1 MSLTAVKVDVATD
14 SSRMGI
20 GVVGGGGTVALS
32 EAREWAPPPPG
43 KRCATVTMLLAQ
55 RIARNACWSVD
66 EEPSYS
72 ANKMNVWQTLEYLS
86 GLSLRKRYNY
96 EGFADNQNV
105 IRTLTPSW
113 RRDSF
118 AEKAKAEELAGGAGG
133 SVVKY
138 PEERSSSNAPIIAV
152 PEEPRIR
159 TSFQGS
165 DNGIKSAGKNATG
178 LRRNRTR
185 SRSGPHLDPEYAL
198 SPEDLQDLVKCT
210 FNLPRISA
218 RLERLMGT
226 NVVKLTDRAYMKE
239 LRERI
244 DEDYRKQLLSRIRA
258 RELKEVERERMLII
272 EGKSDVI
279 PDELADDPIF
289 MVNKDANLEIQ
300 KERSKLKTAREKNAE
315 RLKLQGVKWERERL
329 QHAAKEAELLAKKRE
344 RQRQQKLLVEQ
355 YRTEDAERGMDLLRI
370 ENNDWRECEK
380 NLKEFL
386 KQERAKMK
394 ERSLRVSQP
403 YSSDPMDIQN
413 IVRARCVMPLIS
425 GKSFQLTK
433 IIILRQKFRETELR
447 IRNQLE
453 DKLKDVKTA
462 VTTQQLTELIE
473 DAHRSS
479 MEIDREPSMDDLE
492 NQDAVQR
499 KYLDDVTDVSDET
512 VISEDAI
519 SLTLAK
525 QQYAEELEAEMEG
538 EFNRGLL
545 ISKQQYDQ
553 LRFEDEKIVALRNA
567 KNIRELYQL
576 AEEIIMGEIFEEPEE
591 AEEEEIGEEQ
601 DAEISSDNEL
611 NAPPPA

>member
-1 MSLTAVKVDVATD
+1 MSLTAMKSDAA
-14 SSRMGI
+14 GI
-20 GVVGGGGTVALS
+20 GVVGVGGTVALS
-32 EAREWAPPPPG
+32 DSREWAPPPPG
-43 KRCATVTMLLAQ
+43 NRCATVTMLLAQ

-86 GLSLRKRYNY
+86 GLSLRKKYNY
-96 EGFADNQNV
+96 EGFSDTQNV

-118 AEKAKAEELAGGAGG
+118 AEKAKAEELTGGAAA
-133 SVVKY
+133 STVKY
-138 PEERSSSNAPIIAV
+138 TDERSSSAPIIV
-152 PEEPRIR
+152 IQDPGIS
-159 TSFQGS
+159 TSFQSS
-165 DNGIKSAGKNATG
+165 DNVALGVRSRAKSPSG
-178 LRRNRTR
+178 LRRKHR
-185 SRSGPHLDPEYAL
+185 SRKRNTPQLDPEYAL
-198 SPEDLQDLVKCT
+198 SPEDLQDLVKCN

-226 NVVKLTDRAYMKE
+226 NVVKLTDRSYMKE

-279 PDELADDPIF
+279 PDELANDPIF
-289 MVNKDANLEIQ
+289 MVNKDANMEIQ

-344 RQRQQKLLVEQ
+344 RHRQQKLLVEQ

-370 ENNDWRECEK
+370 DNEDWRECEK
-380 NLKEFL
+380 SLKEFL
-386 KQERAKMK
+386 EQERAKMK
-394 ERSLRVSQP
+394 ERSLRISQP
-403 YSSDPMDIQN
+403 YSSDPQDIQN
-413 IVRARCVMPLIS
+413 IVRA
-425 GKSFQLTK
+425 
-433 IIILRQKFRETELR
+433 RQKFRETELR

-453 DKLKDVKTA
+453 DKLKDVKLA

-479 MEIDREPSMDDLE
+479 GEIIMPQEPSMEDDDF
-492 NQDAVQR
+492 QGGAVNS
-499 KYLDDVTDVSDET
+499 KYLDDATDVSEET

-525 QQYAEELEAEMEG
+525 QQYAEELEAEMED

-567 KNIRELYQL
+567 KDIRELYQL
-576 AEEIIMGEIFEEPEE
+576 AEEIIMGENYVEAPEECEEEAVVEEPE
-591 AEEEEIGEEQ
+591 Q
-601 DAEISSDNEL
+601 DISSDHE
-611 NAPPPA
+611 AQEPAKA

>member
-1 MSLTAVKVDVATD
+1 MSLTAVKSDA
-14 SSRMGI
+14 SAGI
-20 GVVGGGGTVALS
+20 GVVAGVGRAVALS
-32 EAREWAPPPPG
+32 DSREWAPPPPG

-55 RIARNACWSVD
+55 RIARNAGCWAVD

-72 ANKMNVWQTLEYLS
+72 SNKMNVWQTLEYLS
-86 GLSLRKRYNY
+86 GLSLRKKYNY
-96 EGFADNQNV
+96 EGYADTHNV

-118 AEKAKAEELAGGAGG
+118 AEKAKAEELTGGAVAGAGG
-133 SVVKY
+133 GASVTGVTKY
-138 PEERSSSNAPIIAV
+138 TEERSSTAPLIAQDAA
-152 PEEPRIR
+152 IR
-159 TSFQGS
+159 SSFQSS
-165 DNGIKSAGKNATG
+165 DNVALGRSGSSG
-178 LRRNRTR
+178 LRRRHRSRTR
-185 SRSGPHLDPEYAL
+185 KRTGPQLDPEYAL
-198 SPEDLQDLVKCT
+198 SPEDLQDLVKCN

-289 MVNKDANLEIQ
+289 MVNKDANMEIQ
-300 KERSKLKTAREKNAE
+300 KERAKLKTAREKNAE

-329 QHAAKEAELLAKKRE
+329 QHAAKEAELLAQKKE

-370 ENNDWRECEK
+370 ENEEWRECEK
-380 NLKEFL
+380 SLKEFL
-386 KQERAKMK
+386 EQERAKMK
-394 ERSLRVSQP
+394 ERSMRVSQP
-403 YSSDPMDIQN
+403 FSSDPLDIQN
-413 IVRARCVMPLIS
+413 IVRA
-425 GKSFQLTK
+425 
-433 IIILRQKFRETELR
+433 RQKFRETELR

-473 DAHRSS
+473 DAHRASQ
-479 MEIDREPSMDDLE
+479 EVFREPSLEDDE
-492 NQDAVQR
+492 CQDDAMHP
-499 KYLDDVTDVSDET
+499 KYLDDVTDVSEET

-525 QQYAEELEAEMEG
+525 QQYAEELEAEMED

-567 KNIRELYQL
+567 KDIRELYQL
-576 AEEIIMGEIFEEPEE
+576 AEEIITGEIFEEAPEE
-591 AEEEEIGEEQ
+591 GEEEYFPEEEVEVS
-601 DAEISSDNEL
+601 DEAEPPPP
-611 NAPPPA
+611 PPPA

>member
-1 MSLTAVKVDVATD
+1 MSLTAVKSDAA
-14 SSRMGI
+14 GI
-20 GVVGGGGTVALS
+20 GVVGVGRTVALS
-32 EAREWAPPPPG
+32 DSREWAPPPPG
-43 KRCATVTMLLAQ
+43 NRCATVTMLLAQ

-86 GLSLRKRYNY
+86 GLSLRKKYNY
-96 EGFADNQNV
+96 EGFSDTQNV

-118 AEKAKAEELAGGAGG
+118 AEKAKAEELTGGAAA
-133 SVVKY
+133 STVKY
-138 PEERSSSNAPIIAV
+138 PDERSSSAPIIAIQD
-152 PEEPRIR
+152 PGIS
-159 TSFQGS
+159 TSFQSS
-165 DNGIKSAGKNATG
+165 DNVAFGVRSKAKSPSG
-178 LRRNRTR
+178 LRRKNR
-185 SRSGPHLDPEYAL
+185 SRKRNTPQLDPEYAL
-198 SPEDLQDLVKCT
+198 SPEDLQDLVKCN

-226 NVVKLTDRAYMKE
+226 NVVKLTDRSYMKE

-289 MVNKDANLEIQ
+289 MVNKDANMEIQ

-370 ENNDWRECEK
+370 ENEDWRECEK
-380 NLKEFL
+380 SLKEFL
-386 KQERAKMK
+386 EQERAKMK
-394 ERSLRVSQP
+394 ERSLRISQP
-403 YSSDPMDIQN
+403 YSSDPQDIQN
-413 IVRARCVMPLIS
+413 IVKA
-425 GKSFQLTK
+425 
-433 IIILRQKFRETELR
+433 RQKFRETELR

-453 DKLKDVKTA
+453 DKLKDVKLA

-479 MEIDREPSMDDLE
+479 GEIIMPQEPSMEDDDFE
-492 NQDAVQR
+492 GGAVHS
-499 KYLDDVTDVSDET
+499 KYLDDATDVSEET

-525 QQYAEELEAEMEG
+525 QQYAEELEAEMED

-567 KNIRELYQL
+567 KDIRELYQL
-576 AEEIIMGEIFEEPEE
+576 AEEIIMGENYVEAPEECEEEAVVEEPDL
-591 AEEEEIGEEQ
+591 EITSDH
-601 DAEISSDNEL
+601 DALEPA
-611 NAPPPA
+611 NA

>member
-1 MSLTAVKVDVATD
+1 MSLTAVKADAA
-14 SSRMGI
+14 GI

-32 EAREWAPPPPG
+32 DSREWAPPPPG
-43 KRCATVTMLLAQ
+43 NRCATVTMLLAQ

-86 GLSLRKRYNY
+86 GLSLRKKYNY
-96 EGFADNQNV
+96 EGFSDTHNV

-118 AEKAKAEELAGGAGG
+118 AEKAKAEELTGGAAA
-133 SVVKY
+133 SSVKY
-138 PEERSSSNAPIIAV
+138 PEERSSSAPLIVAEDPGIS
-152 PEEPRIR
+152 
-159 TSFQGS
+159 TSFQSS
-165 DNGIKSAGKNATG
+165 DNVTLGVRSGAKSPSGTRRK
-178 LRRNRTR
+178 LRRNRKGNAT
-185 SRSGPHLDPEYAL
+185 HLDPEYAL
-198 SPEDLQDLVKCT
+198 SPEDLQDLVKCN

-289 MVNKDANLEIQ
+289 MVNKDANMEIQ

-315 RLKLQGVKWERERL
+315 RLKQQGVKWERERL

-344 RQRQQKLLVEQ
+344 RHRQQKLLVEQ

-370 ENNDWRECEK
+370 DNEDWRECEK
-380 NLKEFL
+380 SLKEFL
-386 KQERAKMK
+386 EQERAKMK
-394 ERSLRVSQP
+394 ERSLRISQP
-403 YSSDPMDIQN
+403 FSSDPQDIQN
-413 IVRARCVMPLIS
+413 IVRA
-425 GKSFQLTK
+425 
-433 IIILRQKFRETELR
+433 RQKFRETELR
-447 IRNQLE
+447 IRNQLD
-453 DKLKDVKTA
+453 DKLKDVKLA

-479 MEIDREPSMDDLE
+479 VEIVREPSIDEDHYQGE
-492 NQDAVQR
+492 IQSRYQ
-499 KYLDDVTDVSDET
+499 DDVTDVSEET

-519 SLTLAK
+519 SLSLAK
-525 QQYAEELEAEMEG
+525 QQYAEELEAEMED

-567 KNIRELYQL
+567 KDIRELYQL
-576 AEEIIMGEIFEEPEE
+576 AEEIIMGEIFEEAAEEYEEE
-591 AEEEEIGEEQ
+591 AVGEEQ
-601 DAEISSDNEL
+601 DLEITSDHEAL
-611 NAPPPA
+611 QPAAKA

>member
-1 MSLTAVKVDVATD
+1 MARLVFTEKDHNAYDPKKYKVVHKNHWRQVSLLLQPSNKKWWEDPDV
-14 SSRMGI
+14 I
-20 GVVGGGGTVALS
+20 VA
-32 EAREWAPPPPG
+32 
-43 KRCATVTMLLAQ
+43 
-55 RIARNACWSVD
+55 
-66 EEPSYS
+66 
-72 ANKMNVWQTLEYLS
+72 
-86 GLSLRKRYNY
+86 
-96 EGFADNQNV
+96 
-105 IRTLTPSW
+105 
-113 RRDSF
+113 
-118 AEKAKAEELAGGAGG
+118 
-133 SVVKY
+133 
-138 PEERSSSNAPIIAV
+138 
-152 PEEPRIR
+152 
-159 TSFQGS
+159 
-165 DNGIKSAGKNATG
+165 
-178 LRRNRTR
+178 
-185 SRSGPHLDPEYAL
+185 
-198 SPEDLQDLVKCT
+198 

-226 NVVKLTDRAYMKE
+226 NVVKLTDRSYMKE

-289 MVNKDANLEIQ
+289 MVNKDANMEIQ

-370 ENNDWRECEK
+370 ENEDWRECEK
-380 NLKEFL
+380 SLKEFL
-386 KQERAKMK
+386 EQERAKMK
-394 ERSLRVSQP
+394 ERSLRISQP
-403 YSSDPMDIQN
+403 YSSDPQDIQN
-413 IVRARCVMPLIS
+413 IVKA
-425 GKSFQLTK
+425 
-433 IIILRQKFRETELR
+433 RQKFRETELR

-453 DKLKDVKTA
+453 DKLKDVKLA

-479 MEIDREPSMDDLE
+479 GEIIMPQEPSMEDDHFE
-492 NQDAVQR
+492 GGAVHS
-499 KYLDDVTDVSDET
+499 KYLDDATDVSEET

-525 QQYAEELEAEMEG
+525 QQYAEELEAEMED

-567 KNIRELYQL
+567 KDIRELYQL
-576 AEEIIMGEIFEEPEE
+576 AEEIIMGENYVEAPEECEEEAVVEEPDL
-591 AEEEEIGEEQ
+591 EITSDH
-601 DAEISSDNEL
+601 DALEPDK
-611 NAPPPA
+611 A

>member
-1 MSLTAVKVDVATD
+1 MSLTAVKSDAAA
-14 SSRMGI
+14 GF
-20 GVVGGGGTVALS
+20 GVVGVGAGTVALS
-32 EAREWAPPPPG
+32 DSREWAPPPPG

-86 GLSLRKRYNY
+86 GLSLRKKYNY
-96 EGFADNQNV
+96 EGFADTHNV

-118 AEKAKAEELAGGAGG
+118 AEKAKAEELAGGAAA
-133 SVVKY
+133 SAVKKY
-138 PEERSSSNAPIIAV
+138 PEERSSSAPLIAV
-152 PEEPRIR
+152 EEPGIS

-165 DNGIKSAGKNATG
+165 DNGAMCLRPGAKSPSGHHRK
-178 LRRNRTR
+178 LRSRNRKR
-185 SRSGPHLDPEYAL
+185 NAPHLDPEYAL
-198 SPEDLQDLVKCT
+198 SPEDLQDLVKCN

-289 MVNKDANLEIQ
+289 MVNKDANMEIQ

-315 RLKLQGVKWERERL
+315 RLKQQGVKWERERL

-370 ENNDWRECEK
+370 ENEDWRECEK
-380 NLKEFL
+380 SLKEFL
-386 KQERAKMK
+386 EQERAKMK
-394 ERSLRVSQP
+394 ERSLRISQP
-403 YSSDPMDIQN
+403 FSSDPQDIQN
-413 IVRARCVMPLIS
+413 IVRA
-425 GKSFQLTK
+425 
-433 IIILRQKFRETELR
+433 RQKFRETELR

-453 DKLKDVKTA
+453 DKLKDVKLA

-479 MEIDREPSMDDLE
+479 GEIVREPSIEDDE
-492 NQDAVQR
+492 YQEGEPHS
-499 KYLDDVTDVSDET
+499 KYLDDVTDVSEET

-525 QQYAEELEAEMEG
+525 QQYAEELEAEMED

-567 KNIRELYQL
+567 KDIRELYQL
-576 AEEIIMGEIFEEPEE
+576 AEEIIMGEIFEEAPEE
-591 AEEEEIGEEQ
+591 GEEEEVAEEQ
-601 DAEISSDNEL
+601 ELEITSDHE
-611 NAPPPA
+611 APDPAKA

>member
-1 MSLTAVKVDVATD
+1 MSLTAVKIDVAAGATA
-14 SSRMGI
+14 GI
-20 GVVGGGGTVALS
+20 GVVGVGSGTVAPS
-32 EAREWAPPPPG
+32 ESREWAPPPPG

-96 EGFADNQNV
+96 EGFSDTQNV

-118 AEKAKAEELAGGAGG
+118 SEKAKAEELTGGGATS

-138 PEERSSSNAPIIAV
+138 PEERTASAPLIVA
-152 PEEPRIR
+152 EEPRPLS
-159 TSFQGS
+159 SFQS
-165 DNGIKSAGKNATG
+165 DSVPFGVKSSGKTSSG
-178 LRRNRTR
+178 HRRKLSSRTR
-185 SRSGPHLDPEYAL
+185 GRNIVPLDPEYAL

-289 MVNKDANLEIQ
+289 MVNKDANMEIM

-370 ENNDWRECEK
+370 ENEDWRECEK

-386 KQERAKMK
+386 EQERAKMK

-403 YSSDPMDIQN
+403 FSSDPLDIQN
-413 IVRARCVMPLIS
+413 IVRA
-425 GKSFQLTK
+425 
-433 IIILRQKFRETELR
+433 RQKFRETELR
-447 IRNQLE
+447 IRNQLD
-453 DKLKDVKTA
+453 DKLKDIKTA
-462 VTTQQLTELIE
+462 VTTQQLTEMIE
-473 DAHRSS
+473 DAHRASADV
-479 MEIDREPSMDDLE
+479 IREPSVEDEDY
-492 NQDAVQR
+492 QGAVQR

-512 VISEDAI
+512 IISEDAV

-525 QQYAEELEAEMEG
+525 QQYAEELEAEMED

-567 KNIRELYQL
+567 KDIRELYQL
-576 AEEIIMGEIFEEPEE
+576 AEEIIMGEIFEEAPEE
-591 AEEEEIGEEQ
+591 VEEEQVAEEQ
-601 DAEISSDNEL
+601 EL
-611 NAPPPA
+611 EADDEPEPPAPPPPA

>member
-1 MSLTAVKVDVATD
+1 MARLVFTEKDHNAYDPKKYKVVHKNHWRQVSLLLQPSNKKWWEDPDV
-14 SSRMGI
+14 I
-20 GVVGGGGTVALS
+20 VA
-32 EAREWAPPPPG
+32 
-43 KRCATVTMLLAQ
+43 
-55 RIARNACWSVD
+55 
-66 EEPSYS
+66 
-72 ANKMNVWQTLEYLS
+72 
-86 GLSLRKRYNY
+86 
-96 EGFADNQNV
+96 
-105 IRTLTPSW
+105 
-113 RRDSF
+113 
-118 AEKAKAEELAGGAGG
+118 
-133 SVVKY
+133 
-138 PEERSSSNAPIIAV
+138 
-152 PEEPRIR
+152 
-159 TSFQGS
+159 
-165 DNGIKSAGKNATG
+165 
-178 LRRNRTR
+178 
-185 SRSGPHLDPEYAL
+185 
-198 SPEDLQDLVKCT
+198 

-226 NVVKLTDRAYMKE
+226 NVVKLTDRSYMKE

-289 MVNKDANLEIQ
+289 MVNKDANMEIQ

-370 ENNDWRECEK
+370 ENEDWRECEK
-380 NLKEFL
+380 SLKEFL
-386 KQERAKMK
+386 EQERAKMK
-394 ERSLRVSQP
+394 ERSLRISQP
-403 YSSDPMDIQN
+403 YSSDPQDIQN
-413 IVRARCVMPLIS
+413 IVKA
-425 GKSFQLTK
+425 
-433 IIILRQKFRETELR
+433 RQKFRETELR

-453 DKLKDVKTA
+453 DKLKDVKLA

-479 MEIDREPSMDDLE
+479 GEIIMPQEPSMEDDDFE
-492 NQDAVQR
+492 GGAVHS
-499 KYLDDVTDVSDET
+499 KYLDDATDVSEET

-525 QQYAEELEAEMEG
+525 QQYAEELEAEMED

-567 KNIRELYQL
+567 KDIRELYQL
-576 AEEIIMGEIFEEPEE
+576 AEEIIMGENYVEAPEECEEEAVVEEPDL
-591 AEEEEIGEEQ
+591 EITSDH
-601 DAEISSDNEL
+601 DALEPA
-611 NAPPPA
+611 NA

>member
-1 MSLTAVKVDVATD
+1 MSLTAVKADPSVA
-14 SSRMGI
+14 
-20 GVVGGGGTVALS
+20 GVGRAVALS
-32 EAREWAPPPPG
+32 DSREWAPPPPG

-55 RIARNACWSVD
+55 RIARNAGCWAVD

-72 ANKMNVWQTLEYLS
+72 SNKMNVWQTLEYLS
-86 GLSLRKRYNY
+86 GLSLRKKYNY
-96 EGFADNQNV
+96 EGYADTHNL

-118 AEKAKAEELAGGAGG
+118 AEKAKAEELTGGAAAGGGA
-133 SVVKY
+133 SVTGVAKY
-138 PEERSSSNAPIIAV
+138 TEERSSTAPLIVQDAG
-152 PEEPRIR
+152 IR
-159 TSFQGS
+159 SSFQSS
-165 DNGIKSAGKNATG
+165 DNVALGRSGSSG
-178 LRRNRTR
+178 LRRRHR
-185 SRSGPHLDPEYAL
+185 SRNRKRNGPQLDPEYAL
-198 SPEDLQDLVKCT
+198 SPEDLQDLVKCN

-300 KERSKLKTAREKNAE
+300 KERAKLKTAREKNAE

-329 QHAAKEAELLAKKRE
+329 QHAAKEAELLAQKRE

-370 ENNDWRECEK
+370 ENEDWRECEK
-380 NLKEFL
+380 SLKEFL
-386 KQERAKMK
+386 EQERAKMK

-403 YSSDPMDIQN
+403 FSSDPLDIQN
-413 IVRARCVMPLIS
+413 IVRA
-425 GKSFQLTK
+425 
-433 IIILRQKFRETELR
+433 RQKFRETELR

-453 DKLKDVKTA
+453 DKLKDVNTA
-462 VTTQQLTELIE
+462 VTTQQLTEIIE
-473 DAHRSS
+473 DAHRASQ
-479 MEIDREPSMDDLE
+479 EVLREPSLEDDDI
-492 NQDAVQR
+492 QDDAMLP
-499 KYLDDVTDVSDET
+499 KYLDDVTDVSEET
-512 VISEDAI
+512 VISEDVI
-519 SLTLAK
+519 SLSVAK
-525 QQYAEELEAEMEG
+525 QQYAEELEAEMED

-567 KNIRELYQL
+567 KDIRELYQL
-576 AEEIIMGEIFEEPEE
+576 AEEIITGEIFEEAPDEGEEEDVGEEE
-591 AEEEEIGEEQ
+591 AEG
-601 DAEISSDNEL
+601 SDDPEPPPP
-611 NAPPPA
+611 PPPA

>member
-1 MSLTAVKVDVATD
+1 MSLTAMKADAA
-14 SSRMGI
+14 GI
-20 GVVGGGGTVALS
+20 GVVGAGGTVALS
-32 EAREWAPPPPG
+32 DSREWAPPPPG
-43 KRCATVTMLLAQ
+43 NRCATVTMLLAQ

-86 GLSLRKRYNY
+86 GLSLRKKYNY
-96 EGFADNQNV
+96 EGFSDTQNV

-118 AEKAKAEELAGGAGG
+118 AEKAKAEELAGGAAT
-133 SVVKY
+133 SAVKY
-138 PEERSSSNAPIIAV
+138 TDERSSSAPIIAIQD
-152 PEEPRIR
+152 PGIS
-159 TSFQGS
+159 TSFQSS
-165 DNGIKSAGKNATG
+165 DNVALALRSAAKSPSG
-178 LRRNRTR
+178 LRRKHR
-185 SRSGPHLDPEYAL
+185 SRNRKRNGPLLDPEYAL
-198 SPEDLQDLVKCT
+198 SPEDLQDLVKCN

-226 NVVKLTDRAYMKE
+226 NVVKLTDRSYMKE
-239 LRERI
+239 LRQRI

-289 MVNKDANLEIQ
+289 MVNKDANMEIQ

-370 ENNDWRECEK
+370 DNEDWRECEK
-380 NLKEFL
+380 SLKEFL
-386 KQERAKMK
+386 EQERAKMK
-394 ERSLRVSQP
+394 ERSLRISQP
-403 YSSDPMDIQN
+403 YSSDPQDIQN
-413 IVRARCVMPLIS
+413 IVKA
-425 GKSFQLTK
+425 
-433 IIILRQKFRETELR
+433 RQKFRETELR

-453 DKLKDVKTA
+453 DKLKDVKLA

-479 MEIDREPSMDDLE
+479 GEMIVRESSLDDDDFQGGEL
-492 NQDAVQR
+492 QS
-499 KYLDDVTDVSDET
+499 KYLDDVTDVSEET

-525 QQYAEELEAEMEG
+525 QQYAEELEAEMED

-567 KNIRELYQL
+567 KDIRELYQL
-576 AEEIIMGEIFEEPEE
+576 AEEIIMGQIFVEAPEE
-591 AEEEEIGEEQ
+591 GEEAVAEEQELEI
-601 DAEISSDNEL
+601 ASDHE
-611 NAPPPA
+611 AQESQPEKH

>member
-1 MSLTAVKVDVATD
+1 MSLTAVKSDAAV
-14 SSRMGI
+14 I
-20 GVVGGGGTVALS
+20 GVVGAVGTVALS
-32 EAREWAPPPPG
+32 ESREWAPPPPG

-55 RIARNACWSVD
+55 RIARNARWSVD
-66 EEPSYS
+66 KEPSYS

-86 GLSLRKRYNY
+86 GLSLRKKYNY
-96 EGFADNQNV
+96 EGFADTQNV

-118 AEKAKAEELAGGAGG
+118 AEKAKAEELAGGAAATT
-133 SVVKY
+133 VKY
-138 PEERSSSNAPIIAV
+138 PEERSSSVPLIAV
-152 PEEPRIR
+152 TDPGIS
-159 TSFQGS
+159 TSFQSTDHNVALADRSGARS
-165 DNGIKSAGKNATG
+165 PSGHGRKH
-178 LRRNRTR
+178 R
-185 SRSGPHLDPEYAL
+185 SRKRNAPNLDPEYAL
-198 SPEDLQDLVKCT
+198 SPEDLQDLVKCN

-289 MVNKDANLEIQ
+289 MVNKDANMEIQ

-344 RQRQQKLLVEQ
+344 RHRQQKLLVEQ

-370 ENNDWRECEK
+370 ENEDWRECEK
-380 NLKEFL
+380 SLKEFL
-386 KQERAKMK
+386 EQERAKMK
-394 ERSLRVSQP
+394 ERSLRISQP
-403 YSSDPMDIQN
+403 FSSDPQDIQN
-413 IVRARCVMPLIS
+413 IVRA
-425 GKSFQLTK
+425 
-433 IIILRQKFRETELR
+433 RQKFRETELR

-453 DKLKDVKTA
+453 DKLKDVKMA

-479 MEIDREPSMDDLE
+479 VELVRETSLEDDELQGE
-492 NQDAVQR
+492 AHSR
-499 KYLDDVTDVSDET
+499 YLDDVTDVSDET

-525 QQYAEELEAEMEG
+525 QQYAEELEAEMED

-567 KNIRELYQL
+567 KDIRELYLL
-576 AEEIIMGEIFEEPEE
+576 AEEIINGEVFEEAPEE
-591 AEEEEIGEEQ
+591 VEEEAVGEEQ
-601 DAEISSDNEL
+601 ELEITSVHEEPDA
-611 NAPPPA
+611 AKA

>member
-1 MSLTAVKVDVATD
+1 MSLTAVKSDAAAV
-14 SSRMGI
+14 I

-32 EAREWAPPPPG
+32 ESREWAPPPPG

-55 RIARNACWSVD
+55 RIARNAGWSVD
-66 EEPSYS
+66 AEPSYS

-86 GLSLRKRYNY
+86 GLSLRKKYNY
-96 EGFADNQNV
+96 EGFADTQNV

-118 AEKAKAEELAGGAGG
+118 AEKAKAEELAGGAAA
-133 SVVKY
+133 STVKY
-138 PEERSSSNAPIIAV
+138 PEERPASVPLIAV
-152 PEEPRIR
+152 TEPGIS
-159 TSFQGS
+159 TSFHS
-165 DNGIKSAGKNATG
+165 TDNHVALGDLRSATRSPSGHG
-178 LRRNRTR
+178 RRHR
-185 SRSGPHLDPEYAL
+185 SRSRKRIAPNLDPEYAL
-198 SPEDLQDLVKCT
+198 SPEDLQDLVKCN

-289 MVNKDANLEIQ
+289 MVNKDANMEIQ

-329 QHAAKEAELLAKKRE
+329 QHAAKEAELLDKKRE
-344 RQRQQKLLVEQ
+344 RHRQQKLLVEQ

-370 ENNDWRECEK
+370 ENEDWRECEK
-380 NLKEFL
+380 SLKEFL
-386 KQERAKMK
+386 EEERAKMK
-394 ERSLRVSQP
+394 ERSLRISQP
-403 YSSDPMDIQN
+403 YSSDPQDIQN
-413 IVRARCVMPLIS
+413 IVRA
-425 GKSFQLTK
+425 
-433 IIILRQKFRETELR
+433 RQKFRETELR

-453 DKLKDVKTA
+453 DKLKDVKLA

-479 MEIDREPSMDDLE
+479 VELVPEASLEDDELQGE
-492 NQDAVQR
+492 AQSR
-499 KYLDDVTDVSDET
+499 YLDDVTDVSEET

-525 QQYAEELEAEMEG
+525 QQYAEELEAEMED

-567 KNIRELYQL
+567 KNIRELYEL
-576 AEEIIMGEIFEEPEE
+576 AEEIINGEKFEEAPEE
-591 AEEEEIGEEQ
+591 AEEEALAEEQ
-601 DAEISSDNEL
+601 ELEVTSTHENPDATK
-611 NAPPPA
+611 A

>member
-1 MSLTAVKVDVATD
+1 MARLVFTEKDHNAYDPKKYKVVHKNHWRQVSLLLQPSNKKWWEDPDV
-14 SSRMGI
+14 I
-20 GVVGGGGTVALS
+20 VA
-32 EAREWAPPPPG
+32 
-43 KRCATVTMLLAQ
+43 
-55 RIARNACWSVD
+55 
-66 EEPSYS
+66 
-72 ANKMNVWQTLEYLS
+72 
-86 GLSLRKRYNY
+86 
-96 EGFADNQNV
+96 
-105 IRTLTPSW
+105 
-113 RRDSF
+113 
-118 AEKAKAEELAGGAGG
+118 
-133 SVVKY
+133 
-138 PEERSSSNAPIIAV
+138 
-152 PEEPRIR
+152 
-159 TSFQGS
+159 
-165 DNGIKSAGKNATG
+165 
-178 LRRNRTR
+178 
-185 SRSGPHLDPEYAL
+185 
-198 SPEDLQDLVKCT
+198 

-289 MVNKDANLEIQ
+289 MVNKDANMEIQ

-315 RLKLQGVKWERERL
+315 RLKQQGVKWERERL

-370 ENNDWRECEK
+370 ENEDWRECEK
-380 NLKEFL
+380 SLKEFL
-386 KQERAKMK
+386 EQERAKMK
-394 ERSLRVSQP
+394 ERSLRISQP
-403 YSSDPMDIQN
+403 FSSDPQDIQN
-413 IVRARCVMPLIS
+413 IVRA
-425 GKSFQLTK
+425 
-433 IIILRQKFRETELR
+433 RQKFRETELR

-453 DKLKDVKTA
+453 DKLKDVKLA

-479 MEIDREPSMDDLE
+479 GEIVREPSIEDDE
-492 NQDAVQR
+492 YHEGEPQS
-499 KYLDDVTDVSDET
+499 KYLDDVTDVSEET

-525 QQYAEELEAEMEG
+525 QQYAEELEAEMED

-567 KNIRELYQL
+567 KDIRELYQL
-576 AEEIIMGEIFEEPEE
+576 AEEIIMGEVFEEAPEE
-591 AEEEEIGEEQ
+591 CEEEDVGEEQ
-601 DAEISSDNEL
+601 ELEISSDHD
-611 NAPPPA
+611 APDPAKP

>member
-1 MSLTAVKVDVATD
+1 MSLTAVKADAA
-14 SSRMGI
+14 GI
-20 GVVGGGGTVALS
+20 GVVGACGTVALS
-32 EAREWAPPPPG
+32 ESREWAPPPPG

-86 GLSLRKRYNY
+86 GLSLRKKYNY
-96 EGFADNQNV
+96 EGFSDTQNV

-118 AEKAKAEELAGGAGG
+118 AEKAKAEELTGGAVA
-133 SVVKY
+133 SSVKY
-138 PEERSSSNAPIIAV
+138 PEERSTSAPLIAV
-152 PEEPRIR
+152 EEPAIS
-159 TSFQGS
+159 TSFQSS
-165 DNGIKSAGKNATG
+165 DNVAFGARSGAKSPSVHFRKHRG
-178 LRRNRTR
+178 RNRKR
-185 SRSGPHLDPEYAL
+185 NAPHLDPEYAL
-198 SPEDLQDLVKCT
+198 SPEDLQDLVKCN

-289 MVNKDANLEIQ
+289 MVNKDANIEIQ

-329 QHAAKEAELLAKKRE
+329 QHAAKEAEILAKKRE
-344 RQRQQKLLVEQ
+344 RHRQQKLLVEQ
-355 YRTEDAERGMDLLRI
+355 YRAEDAERGMDLLRI
-370 ENNDWRECEK
+370 DNEDWRECEK
-380 NLKEFL
+380 SLKEFL
-386 KQERAKMK
+386 EQERAKMK

-403 YSSDPMDIQN
+403 FSSDPQDIQN
-413 IVRARCVMPLIS
+413 IVRA
-425 GKSFQLTK
+425 
-433 IIILRQKFRETELR
+433 RQKFRETELR

-479 MEIDREPSMDDLE
+479 VELVREPSVEDIE
-492 NQDAVQR
+492 YQGEAHS
-499 KYLDDVTDVSDET
+499 KYLDDVTDVSEET
-512 VISEDAI
+512 IISEDAI

-525 QQYAEELEAEMEG
+525 QQYAEELETEMED

-567 KNIRELYQL
+567 KDIRELYQL
-576 AEEIIMGEIFEEPEE
+576 AEEIIMGEIIEEEPEE
-591 AEEEEIGEEQ
+591 AEEEAVGEEQ
-601 DAEISSDNEL
+601 DMEVTSDHDALEPV
-611 NAPPPA
+611 NA

>member
-1 MSLTAVKVDVATD
+1 MARLVFTEKDHNAYDPKKYKVVHKNHWRQVSLLLQPSNKKWWEDPDV
-14 SSRMGI
+14 I
-20 GVVGGGGTVALS
+20 VA
-32 EAREWAPPPPG
+32 
-43 KRCATVTMLLAQ
+43 
-55 RIARNACWSVD
+55 
-66 EEPSYS
+66 
-72 ANKMNVWQTLEYLS
+72 
-86 GLSLRKRYNY
+86 
-96 EGFADNQNV
+96 
-105 IRTLTPSW
+105 
-113 RRDSF
+113 
-118 AEKAKAEELAGGAGG
+118 
-133 SVVKY
+133 
-138 PEERSSSNAPIIAV
+138 
-152 PEEPRIR
+152 
-159 TSFQGS
+159 
-165 DNGIKSAGKNATG
+165 
-178 LRRNRTR
+178 
-185 SRSGPHLDPEYAL
+185 
-198 SPEDLQDLVKCT
+198 

-226 NVVKLTDRAYMKE
+226 NVVKLTDRSYMKE

-289 MVNKDANLEIQ
+289 MVNKDANMEIQ

-355 YRTEDAERGMDLLRI
+355 YRNEDAERGMDLLRI
-370 ENNDWRECEK
+370 ENEDWRECEK
-380 NLKEFL
+380 SLKEFL
-386 KQERAKMK
+386 EQERAKMK
-394 ERSLRVSQP
+394 ERSLRISQP
-403 YSSDPMDIQN
+403 YSSDPQDIQN
-413 IVRARCVMPLIS
+413 IVKA
-425 GKSFQLTK
+425 
-433 IIILRQKFRETELR
+433 RQKFRETELR

-453 DKLKDVKTA
+453 DKLKDVKLA

-479 MEIDREPSMDDLE
+479 GEIIMPQEPSMEDDDFE
-492 NQDAVQR
+492 GGAVNS
-499 KYLDDVTDVSDET
+499 KYLDDATDVSEET

-525 QQYAEELEAEMEG
+525 QQYAEELEAEMED

-567 KNIRELYQL
+567 KDIRELYQL
-576 AEEIIMGEIFEEPEE
+576 AEEIIMGENYVEAPEECEEEAVVEEPDL
-591 AEEEEIGEEQ
+591 EITSDH
-601 DAEISSDNEL
+601 DALE
-611 NAPPPA
+611 PAKA